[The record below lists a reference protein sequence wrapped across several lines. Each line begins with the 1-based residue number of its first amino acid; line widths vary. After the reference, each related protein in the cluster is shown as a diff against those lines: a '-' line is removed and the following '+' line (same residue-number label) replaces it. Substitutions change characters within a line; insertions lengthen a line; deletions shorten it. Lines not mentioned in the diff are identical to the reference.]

1 MSSVAFIT
9 SRNLSFSDILLT
21 NQTYSYEEKFKPQQ
35 AETLPVNKD
44 NIKCTFK
51 CYISLPVREA

>member
-1 MSSVAFIT
+1 MAFIT

-35 AETLPVNKD
+35 VETLPVNRD
-44 NIKCTFK
+44 SIKCTFK
-51 CYISLPVREA
+51 CYVSLSVKEA